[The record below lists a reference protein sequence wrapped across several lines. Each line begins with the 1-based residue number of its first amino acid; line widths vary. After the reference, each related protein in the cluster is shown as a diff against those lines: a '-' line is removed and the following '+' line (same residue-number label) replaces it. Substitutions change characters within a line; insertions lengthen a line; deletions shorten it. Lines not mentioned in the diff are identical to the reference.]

1 MENEGVPLKTIADE
15 LLEFVKKSGKVSV
28 EDIAKKL
35 KSPLSTVQSLVDF
48 LVEEKIFGIE
58 YKFTTPFVYLYR
70 EGAENSIKEKSGTSE
85 LLTKDIFYQRAK
97 EKKLPYDQIEGLWRK
112 YLQQNMGTI
121 KEAFLKKSAE
131 RKISKEKTEEMW
143 QKYLS
148 YL

>member
-1 MENEGVPLKTIADE
+1 MGNEGVPLKTIADE

-48 LVEEKIFGIE
+48 LVEEKVFGIE

-70 EGAENSIKEKSGTSE
+70 EGAENKIKEKSGTNE
-85 LLTKDIFYQRAK
+85 LLTKEIFYKRAK

-121 KEAFLKKSAE
+121 KESFLKKSEE
-131 RKISKEKTEEMW
+131 RKIPKEKMEEMW